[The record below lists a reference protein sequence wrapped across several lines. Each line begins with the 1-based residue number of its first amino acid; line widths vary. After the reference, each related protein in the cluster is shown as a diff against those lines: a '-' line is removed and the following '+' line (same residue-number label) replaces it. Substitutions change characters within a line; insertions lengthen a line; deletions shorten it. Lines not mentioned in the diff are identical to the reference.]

1 MLKHL
6 SKWNFLVVA
15 LLSLS
20 VLLAACGDEATPTQT
35 IPPTPTKPASKT
47 GLNIPTGAK
56 TSLAANFPDTTTL
69 FISINTNTTSGQI
82 KGWQKI
88 IEYLAQIPEIKMVTQ
103 NMDLLALGQ
112 IGTYDGDIKPW
123 IGNELNIGLTDVN
136 TVVNLA
142 TGTGTAN
149 SSELPVLIGA
159 SVTDQTKA
167 DAFIAKLSSKL
178 TGSGLE
184 APTKET
190 YKDATL
196 YTFNLG
202 IASVVAG
209 LSKDKLFIG
218 GGPALVKGA
227 FDQASDKSLANNA
240 QFKNVTGNLP
250 AENLAFAYL
259 DYQTIIKTVTNN
271 PQIKSA
277 LSSLNTTNLDYTA
290 GVGVAFSTSTDGF
303 RVDSYQS
310 FQADKIPTAVSDILK
325 KGANPNKLL
334 TALPENTL
342 AFVNSRDAASAYNSL
357 ITSVKQMG
365 TTTADFDKGITQFEQ
380 QTGLSVQNDIV
391 SLFGSEYG
399 VFVSPEPSNKAVPVG
414 FGLLTEA
421 TDKAGTQTKLDKIA
435 NAIEQNAKGQ
445 VAWTSKTTGSTTF
458 KTAKITDAKSN
469 ITVSAN
475 IGIAGNYAFFTLGD
489 DTTGSMITAAT
500 GGANF
505 TTGASKANFDKVKS
519 NLPTDNTGYMY
530 LDVQAV
536 IKLATANVPAGK
548 TADQV
553 KAITDKLTKLY
564 SISSATKQTLTPA
577 ESFSSVF
584 IYFPVTQ

>member
-20 VLLAACGDEATPTQT
+20 VLLAACGDEATPTPT

-47 GLNIPTGAK
+47 GLNIPVGAK
-56 TSLAANFPDTTTL
+56 TTLAANFPDTTTL

-82 KGWQKI
+82 KSWQKI
-88 IEYLAQIPEIKMVTQ
+88 IEYLAQIPEIKLVTQ

-123 IGNELNIGLTDVN
+123 IGNELDIGLTDVN
-136 TVVNLA
+136 TVVNLVSGSGQA
-142 TGTGTAN
+142 T

-167 DAFIAKLSSKL
+167 DAFIAKLTTKL
-178 TGSGLE
+178 TGTGLD
-184 APTKET
+184 APTKEA

-218 GGPALVKGA
+218 GGPNLVKGA
-227 FDQASDKSLANNA
+227 FDQASDKSLASNA

-310 FQADKIPTAVSDILK
+310 FQADKISDRCLRCSEE
-325 KGANPNKLL
+325 GCQS
-334 TALPENTL
+334 EQ
-342 AFVNSRDAASAYNSL
+342 AADR
-357 ITSVKQMG
+357 T
-365 TTTADFDKGITQFEQ
+365 
-380 QTGLSVQNDIV
+380 
-391 SLFGSEYG
+391 
-399 VFVSPEPSNKAVPVG
+399 
-414 FGLLTEA
+414 
-421 TDKAGTQTKLDKIA
+421 
-435 NAIEQNAKGQ
+435 
-445 VAWTSKTTGSTTF
+445 
-458 KTAKITDAKSN
+458 
-469 ITVSAN
+469 
-475 IGIAGNYAFFTLGD
+475 
-489 DTTGSMITAAT
+489 
-500 GGANF
+500 
-505 TTGASKANFDKVKS
+505 
-519 NLPTDNTGYMY
+519 
-530 LDVQAV
+530 
-536 IKLATANVPAGK
+536 AGK
-548 TADQV
+548 YPGFHQQPRRGQRLQLARDR
-553 KAITDKLTKLY
+553 
-564 SISSATKQTLTPA
+564 P
-577 ESFSSVF
+577 
-584 IYFPVTQ
+584 